1 LRDFA
6 LDIARAAGFLSR
18 LPLPHRFFVGYDGSL
33 TRVARAL
40 PVAGALI
47 TLPSAFLLVLLLLL
61 GTEPLLA
68 TLVAL
73 TLQIFLTGALH
84 EDGLADCADGLGGGK
99 DKERALEIMK
109 DSRLG
114 AYGGLALVLSVAL
127 RVSAISAIVTA
138 SGVMAAG
145 TCLVATAALSRAAL
159 VWHWTTLPPA
169 KPTGVAALAGAPDA
183 NARNIA
189 IVSGLLIFALLAL
202 AGAGLK
208 ATVAAIILASL
219 AIAIFTRLTRKKIEG
234 HTGDTLGAS
243 QQVVEIVTLLA
254 LAIAA

>member
-18 LPLPHRFFVGYDGSL
+18 LPLPQRFFVGYDGSM
-33 TRVARAL
+33 TRVAGAL
-40 PVAGALI
+40 PVAGALV
-47 TLPSAFLLVLLLLL
+47 TLPSAFLLVMLLML
-61 GTEPLLA
+61 GAEPLLA
-68 TLVAL
+68 ALVAL

-127 RVSAISAIVTA
+127 RASAISAIAWCA
-138 SGVMAAG
+138 SPVAAG
-145 TCLVATAALSRAAL
+145 LCLVGAAALSRGAL
-159 VWHWTTLPPA
+159 VWHWTALPPA
-169 KPTGVAALAGAPDA
+169 KLTGVAALAGTPDA
-183 NARNIA
+183 NARNTA
-189 IVSGLLIFALLAL
+189 IITGFAVFALLSV
-202 AGAGLK
+202 AGTGLM
-208 ATVAAIILASL
+208 ATVVAIILASL
-219 AIAIFTRLTRKKIEG
+219 ATAIFTRLTRGKIDG

-243 QQVVEIVTLLA
+243 QQVAEIVTLLA